1 VTGAAGFIG
10 ANLVR
15 RLLDAGHDPIVV
27 CRPGEEPWRLAEVLG
42 QLEVT
47 EADLEDVDRTTD
59 IAVSAKPDVIFHL
72 AAHGA
77 YSWQQDL
84 SRMLAVNVRA
94 TEALLQAAVATGAAL
109 VNAGSSS
116 EYGYQEAPPSEHGGV
131 RPNSHYAVTKV
142 AATHLCQ
149 LAADRFGI
157 RTATLR
163 LYSVYGPWEDPRRL
177 LPTLISH
184 CQAGGWPPLVDPRT
198 ARDFVWID
206 DVCDAFLR
214 AATTEVTEPGAV
226 FNIASGTQT
235 TLGQLVAAAAE
246 VFGVSDEPVWGTMEQ
261 RSWDTS
267 TWVGDPQRAALELG
281 WRMTTPLEAGL
292 RKLGDWL
299 EHEPGLGDRYSVA
312 DQAPTNP

>member
-1 VTGAAGFIG
+1 VTGAAGFVG

-15 RLLDAGHDPIVV
+15 RLLDAGHDPIVSF
-27 CRPGEEPWRLAEVLG
+27 RPGQDPWRLAPVLG
-42 QLEVT
+42 HVEVA
-47 EADLEDVDRTTD
+47 EADLEDADGTLDV
-59 IAVSAKPDVIFHL
+59 AVKAKPDVIFHL

-94 TEALLQAAVATGAAL
+94 TEALLQAAVTLDACL
-109 VNAGSSS
+109 LNAGSSS
-116 EYGYQEAPPSEHGGV
+116 EYGYQERPPSEQGGV

-142 AATHLCQ
+142 AATQLCQ
-149 LAADRFGI
+149 LAADRFGL

-177 LPTLISH
+177 LPTLVAH
-184 CQAGGWPPLVDPRT
+184 CQAGGWPPLVDRRT

-206 DVCDAFLR
+206 DVCDAFLC
-214 AATTEVTEPGAV
+214 AATAELAEPGAV

-235 TLGQLVAAAAE
+235 TLGELVAVAAE
-246 VFGVSDEPVWGTMEQ
+246 VFAVSPEPQWGTMAQ

-267 TWVGDPQRAALELG
+267 TWVGDARRAARDLN
-281 WRMTTPLEAGL
+281 WRATTPLEDGL
-292 RKLGDWL
+292 RELGEWL
-299 EHEPGLGDRYSVA
+299 RREPNVAARYRLSDPALGHS
-312 DQAPTNP
+312 